1 MLFDRMVCSMLLI
14 FPYCVL
20 VCARVGGWVLLSNS
34 PCSDYVYVLLAI
46 LSNNNHN
53 TVRQNIVKMI
63 SICLCTVAT
72 HETHLRVTIRKKNRI
87 ILCVCTKYCVRR
99 K

>member
-1 MLFDRMVCSMLLI
+1 M
-14 FPYCVL
+14 
-20 VCARVGGWVLLSNS
+20 LLSNS

-46 LSNNNHN
+46 LSINNHN

-63 SICLCTVAT
+63 GICLCNIVT
-72 HETHLRVTIRKKNRI
+72 HEMHLQCHCKEKNRI